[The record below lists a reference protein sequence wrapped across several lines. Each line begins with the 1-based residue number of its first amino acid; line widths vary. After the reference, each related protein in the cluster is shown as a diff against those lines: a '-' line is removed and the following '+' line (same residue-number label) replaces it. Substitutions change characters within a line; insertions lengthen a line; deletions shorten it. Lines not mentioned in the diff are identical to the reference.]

1 MNWLKK
7 GPELKMPKLKRPS
20 LKRPSSK
27 GFGGKV
33 PAIKPPAFLA
43 DLYYDLRD
51 RRLLLPLALVLVAI
65 AAVPFLLGDSEPVEP
80 PPAVSAVPETG
91 PPASASLA
99 VVEATP
105 GLRDYRKRLDNRTAT
120 NPFKQRYTSLPES
133 AQVESTSVTSST
145 VGGESTVSGEAP
157 SGSEADGGSSPG
169 SSGGSPPA
177 SAGGGGAGGA
187 PNKPRLFEFV
197 VDVQISRSETTAD
210 GRHKMGEPS
219 VRRKVEPLTQLPG
232 EKALVVTTMGINL
245 HTAKVMFLV
254 SDDVKSLDGEFQ
266 CVGRTPEGICEL
278 LEVET
283 GFPLELIYGPDEVRY
298 RIKPTKIDV
307 IRSGSIGDER
317 SSKIAGLEARRGF
330 SLQHFSK

>member
-20 LKRPSSK
+20 LRRPNLK
-27 GFGGKV
+27 GSGGKG

-43 DLYYDLRD
+43 DFYYDLRD
-51 RRLLLPLALVLVAI
+51 RRLLLPIALVIVAI

-80 PPAVSAVPETG
+80 PPAVSAAPQTG

-99 VVEATP
+99 VVEAKP
-105 GLRDYRKRLDNRTAT
+105 GLRDYRKRLDDRTAT
-120 NPFKQRYTSLPES
+120 NPFKQRYTSLPDS
-133 AQVESTSVTSST
+133 AQVESTSVTSTT
-145 VGGESTVSGEAP
+145 VGGEPTTSAEAP
-157 SGSEADGGSSPG
+157 AASGMDGGSPPG
-169 SSGGSPPA
+169 GSGGSPPA
-177 SAGGGGAGGA
+177 SGGGGAPA
-187 PNKPRLFEFV
+187 KPQLFEFV
-197 VDVQISRSETTAD
+197 VDVQISHSETTAD
-210 GRHKMGEPS
+210 GRQKMGEPT

-232 EKALVVTTMGINL
+232 EKAPVVTAMGINL

-254 SDDVKSLDGEFQ
+254 SDDVKSLDGEFK
-266 CVGRTPEGICEL
+266 CVGRTPAGVCEL
-278 LEVET
+278 LELET
-283 GFPLELIYGPDEVRY
+283 GFPLELVYGPNEVRY

-317 SSKIAGLEARRGF
+317 SSKIADLEARRGF